1 MKVLIVGG
9 SGLTGAQACLH
20 LSAAGHDVTIMSR
33 SLPKVECLQAF
44 SHRQVDYIEDDVSVD
59 TLKGFDWL
67 VFAAG
72 ADIRQ
77 LPPGESEESFFTRA
91 NVEAIPRFFHRA
103 REAGITRA
111 VYIGTYYPQVVPER
125 IETSAYVRSR
135 HLAEQAVRALS
146 NDTFCVCCLNAPFI
160 LGHVP
165 GLNVPHLQ
173 ALVDYAA
180 GRLEGLPI
188 VAPEGAV
195 KHITSQSMAEAVE
208 GALLR
213 GECGKAYLVGDET
226 LSWKDY
232 LELFFRAAAN
242 PQQLLVSAEEH
253 PLFPDIIMYAGRGA
267 TIDYEPDNGALAYGR
282 DRVKATIAA
291 VVEAYL

>member
-44 SHRQVDYIEDDVSVD
+44 SHRQMDYIEDDVSVD

-135 HLAEQAVRALS
+135 HLADQAVRALS
-146 NDTFCVCCLNAPFI
+146 SDTFCVCCLNAPFI

-195 KHITSQSMAEAVE
+195 NHITSQSMAEAVE

-267 TIDYEPDNGALAYGR
+267 TIDYEPDNGTLAYGR